1 MLVFHLGVF
10 VMLKLYLPIDIFY
23 VLLQLIVAM
32 FNGPYIN
39 PANHIFTLIL
49 NLLYKRAVDSLWRRT
64 LECQTTWI
72 SSNRMSGLIWVQTVC
87 KGQQQMT
94 KIAPCRQRVKCIF
107 FFPVPSSS
115 PSIISIST
123 PSVSVISLSWDPPL
137 YTNGPLLS
145 YRLTVSPL
153 NNSQHEIQNDVPPD
167 THSWTFGHLYAGQ
180 KYEVF
185 VSAVNEEGEGPAHTK
200 YVTTPSAGSCK

>member
-1 MLVFHLGVF
+1 
-10 VMLKLYLPIDIFY
+10 MLKLYLPIDIFY
-23 VLLQLIVAM
+23 VLLRLIVAM

-49 NLLYKRAVDSLWRRT
+49 NLLCSRYSLEKNIRVSNNLDPDQFQQNVWPNLGPNCLQR
-64 LECQTTWI
+64 
-72 SSNRMSGLIWVQTVC
+72 SSTDDKN
-87 KGQQQMT
+87 
-94 KIAPCRQRVKCIF
+94 CRQRVKCIF

-123 PSVSVISLSWDPPL
+123 PSMSVISLSWEPPL

-167 THSWTFGHLYAGQ
+167 THSWTFGHLHAGQ